1 MNNQPAAANGGT
13 VVATPAGLPLFHMKP
28 APARDHADEIAEFW
42 CRENPGVDPVTKTI
56 AIRLRRAA
64 LHLERELRRELAS
77 HDMDMWEF
85 EVLLSLRRSPNYTKS
100 AGALLKESTVTSGA
114 ITNRV
119 AQLESHGWV
128 TRRMDPADRRQVLV
142 SLTDEGVRRADQL
155 VATKTEAEQRL
166 LGGIDRRT
174 LERLAA
180 DLRTVLVAMEGPA
193 QSSPPV
199 PEPLSGAS

>member
-1 MNNQPAAANGGT
+1 MQNHRDDANGGT
-13 VVATPAGLPLFHMKP
+13 GVATPAGLPLFHMKQ
-28 APARDHADEIAEFW
+28 ALARDHADEIAEFW

-85 EVLLSLRRSPNYTKS
+85 EVLLSLRRSPDYTKS

-119 AQLESHGWV
+119 AQLESRGWV
-128 TRRMDPADRRQVLV
+128 SRRMDPADRRQVLV
-142 SLTDEGVRRADQL
+142 ALTDEGVRRADQL

-180 DLRTVLVAMEGPA
+180 DLRTVLVAMEGPV
-193 QSSPPV
+193 QSA
-199 PEPLSGAS
+199 PLSGAS

>member
-1 MNNQPAAANGGT
+1 
-13 VVATPAGLPLFHMKP
+13 MKP
-28 APARDHADEIAEFW
+28 APARDYADEIADFW
-42 CRENPGVDPVTKTI
+42 SQENPGIDPVTKTI

-77 HDMDMWEF
+77 HHMDMWEF
-85 EVLLSLRRSPNYTKS
+85 EVLLSLRRSPGYTKI

-119 AQLESHGWV
+119 AQLENRGWV
-128 TRRMDPADRRQVLV
+128 ARRMDPSDRRQVLV
-142 SLTDEGVRRADQL
+142 SLTDEGLRRAHEL
-155 VATKTEAEQRL
+155 IATKTEAEQRL
-166 LGGIDRRT
+166 LGGVDRRT

-193 QSSPPV
+193 PV
-199 PEPLSGAS
+199 VPADSVSDAS

>member
-1 MNNQPAAANGGT
+1 
-13 VVATPAGLPLFHMKP
+13 MKQ
-28 APARDHADEIAEFW
+28 ALARDHADEIAEFW

-85 EVLLSLRRSPNYTKS
+85 EVLLSLRRSPDYTKS

-119 AQLESHGWV
+119 AQLESRGWV
-128 TRRMDPADRRQVLV
+128 SRRMDPADRRQVLV
-142 SLTDEGVRRADQL
+142 ALTDEGVRRADQL

-180 DLRTVLVAMEGPA
+180 DLRTVLVAMEGPV
-193 QSSPPV
+193 QSA
-199 PEPLSGAS
+199 PLSGAS

>member
-1 MNNQPAAANGGT
+1 MGEAGGT
-13 VVATPAGLPLFHMKP
+13 ELVTPAGLPLFHMKQG
-28 APARDHADEIAEFW
+28 PARDYADEIAEFW

-85 EVLLSLRRSPNYTKS
+85 EVLLSLRRSPHHTKS

-119 AQLESHGWV
+119 AQLENRGWV
-128 TRRMDPADRRQVLV
+128 SRRMDPADRRQVLV
-142 SLTDEGVRRADQL
+142 SLTDEGVQRADQL

-166 LGGIDRRT
+166 LGGVDRHT

-193 QSSPPV
+193 QSRQPV
-199 PEPLSGAS
+199 PEPLGGAS